1 MNRIGLLVVLLL
13 LSLLPNLALAETD
26 VKPDFADGIDQNFVC
41 SAYYSPLPGQSRYAT
56 GTYAGDIRLNG
67 GGVRG
72 ASGKPVFPG
81 MVAAPKEFAF
91 GTKMYIPGIGMTEVA
106 DRGGAIKGNRLDIW
120 FGYGDEALVNALKF
134 GKRPCLVTV
143 YGLNDTLLTQ
153 VNIVGGEVKYANLAE
168 NPFEFK
174 DELKYGDNG
183 EAVARLQQFL
193 RDLGYFKGSVTANY
207 DDQTKLAV
215 EQFQKFNEQINKSAD
230 INSGVFGV
238 VTIAAFEKVIIGNR
252 ERLTLKVPDRH
263 FGRGATGSDVE
274 LLQRALKQLGY
285 DVEIDGIYDQ
295 DLEAQVLKFQLAE
308 GVISSVS
315 DAGAGYFGPKT
326 QARLDKLLLAFD
338 QGSTAILASELKS
351 SLIEEKV
358 IEIKPL
364 ILNDD
369 EMLGLKLNS
378 RGDAV
383 KKLQYILKE
392 RGYMKIEPTG
402 YFGPLT
408 ANALFRFK
416 KDLGLVKR
424 LTDAGSRVVDRKF
437 LDALTIE
444 PQLLSQSGTD
454 AGVMIKSTLDGKNS
468 LKLNDYLPELTRT
481 LELGVR
487 GADVK
492 ALQEFLKNAGY
503 FTGLY
508 TTDYFGASTKA
519 ALIRWQLAG
528 AKISGLNDANAGR
541 LQPGTF

>member
-1 MNRIGLLVVLLL
+1 MKRIGLIVIL
-13 LSLLPNLALAETD
+13 LSICLLPSLALADTEI
-26 VKPDFADGIDQNFVC
+26 KPDLADGVDQNFVC
-41 SAYYSPLPGQSRYAT
+41 SAYYSPLPGQGRYAT

-81 MVAAPKEFAF
+81 MVAAPKEFPF

-120 FGYGDEALVNALKF
+120 FGYGDEALLNALKF

-193 RDLGYFKGSVTANY
+193 RDLGYYKGSVTAKY
-207 DDQTKLAV
+207 DDQTKVAV
-215 EQFQKFNEQINKSAD
+215 QQFQKFNEQLSKNAD
-230 INSGVFGV
+230 LNPGVFGV

-274 LLQRALKQLGY
+274 LLQRALRQLGY
-285 DVEIDGIYDQ
+285 DVQIDGVYGQ
-295 DLEAQVLKFQLAE
+295 ELAAQVLKFQLAE
-308 GVISSVS
+308 GVIASTT

-358 IEIKPL
+358 TEVKPL
-364 ILNDD
+364 VLND
-369 EMLGLKLNS
+369 ETMLGLKLNS
-378 RGDAV
+378 RGDGV
-383 KKLQYILKE
+383 KRLQYILKE
-392 RGYMKIEPTG
+392 RGYIKIEPTG

-424 LTDAGSRVVDRKF
+424 LTDTGSRIVDRKF
-437 LDALTIE
+437 LDALMAE
-444 PQLLSQSGTD
+444 PQSLSQTGAD
-454 AGVMIKSTLDGKNS
+454 AGVMISAPVSTKSSVRLT
-468 LKLNDYLPELTRT
+468 DYLPELSRT
-481 LELGVR
+481 LELGVK
-487 GADVK
+487 GSDVK
-492 ALQEFLKNAGY
+492 SLQEFLKEAGY

-519 ALIRWQLAG
+519 ALIRWQLAE
-528 AKISGLNDANAGR
+528 AKISGLNDPNAGR
-541 LQPGTF
+541 LLPGK